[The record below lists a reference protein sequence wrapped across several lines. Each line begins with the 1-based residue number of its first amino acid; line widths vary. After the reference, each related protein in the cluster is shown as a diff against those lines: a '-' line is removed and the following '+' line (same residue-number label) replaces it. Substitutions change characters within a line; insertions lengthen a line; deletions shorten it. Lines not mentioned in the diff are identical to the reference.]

1 MSSEFKEK
9 NLQSIRVLENLLEN
23 EKKSKI
29 YTIIV
34 VVGFCILGGL
44 ILYLGLEL
52 SSKANELK
60 KQLHEKEALI
70 AEKTN
75 LLAEKESL
83 IAERDSALIRLDSLQ
98 TSLVNTNSLLSHTA
112 LEADSIK
119 QQSLNLLT
127 QVQQQFDKLNQDYV
141 QLQKKYKLESKPID
155 EVNIKDQVQVIDN
168 LSKKYK
174 CYIQYMPGF
183 EGEAKR
189 AYQALYQKDWY
200 NQFIA
205 ENEKIENQSFNTYI
219 KYFDKADQKLAYE
232 MYRTLMNAK
241 IEVSR
246 EPVLVETPGAAKKF
260 EVWIGKAQ
268 RKSVEDVLNNPRY
281 QNKLNL
287 MNKKL

>member
-127 QVQQQFDKLNQDYV
+127 QVQQQFDRLNQDYI
-141 QLQKKYKLESKPID
+141 QLQKRYKLETKPID
-155 EVNIKDQVQVIDN
+155 EVKFKDQVQVIDN

-232 MYRTLMNAK
+232 MYRTLMNSK

>member
-1 MSSEFKEK
+1 MSTELKEK

-29 YTIIV
+29 YTVIV
-34 VVGFCILGGL
+34 VLAFCILGGL

-60 KQLHEKEALI
+60 QQLREKETLI

-75 LLAEKESL
+75 LLAEKEAL

-119 QQSLNLLT
+119 QQSLSLLT

-155 EVNIKDQVQVIDN
+155 DVKLKDQVQVIDKLN
-168 LSKKYK
+168 KKYK
-174 CYIQYMPGF
+174 CYIQFMPGF
-183 EGEAKR
+183 EAEAKR

-219 KYFDKADQKLAYE
+219 KYFDKSDQKLAYE

>member
-127 QVQQQFDKLNQDYV
+127 QVQQQFDRLNQDYI
-141 QLQKKYKLESKPID
+141 QLQKRYKLETKPID
-155 EVNIKDQVQVIDN
+155 EVKFKDQVQVIDN